1 MLRFWIVIIEQ
12 TISHTGT
19 KNVASK
25 TTDTVVDGTKSAVN
39 TTVETTGKVVN
50 TAWDG
55 TKSAASTVAEGTKNL
70 AAAGV
75 EKSGQAWE
83 GIGYRE

>member
-1 MLRFWIVIIEQ
+1 MLRFWNVIIEQ
-12 TISHTGT
+12 TISYVGT

-25 TTDTVVDGTKSAVN
+25 TTETVVDGTKSAVN
-39 TTVETTGKVVN
+39 TTVDTTSKVVN

-55 TKSAASTVAEGTKNL
+55 TKSTATSVAAGTKNL

-75 EKSGQAWE
+75 EKTGQAWE